1 MTVVFGFGSNCFGQ
15 CGVDRKW
22 TKLSSLTQV
31 EGLQQNIN
39 QVSVEADALQLSPL
53 LLPIKVCC
61 GLDHSLFLD
70 KDHNVTACGWSA
82 DGQTGEHTAKTSLL
96 HNNKNSILYSRVV
109 AQSRVMGCSTVNMF
123 FVCAGTGCYDN
134 VSMPTHVVG
143 ALGSCNAVQLFS
155 GADTC
160 FATTGTV
167 CISAQK

>member
-39 QVSVEADALQLSPL
+39 QVSVEADTLQLSPL

-82 DGQTGEHTAKTSLL
+82 DGQTGEHSKFTAKTSLL
-96 HNNKNSILYSRVV
+96 HNNKNSIMLF
-109 AQSRVMGCSTVNMF
+109 AQSLVMGCSTVNIV
-123 FVCAGTGCYDN
+123 FVC
-134 VSMPTHVVG
+134 
-143 ALGSCNAVQLFS
+143 LQEQAVM
-155 GADTC
+155 TM
-160 FATTGTV
+160 
-167 CISAQK
+167 